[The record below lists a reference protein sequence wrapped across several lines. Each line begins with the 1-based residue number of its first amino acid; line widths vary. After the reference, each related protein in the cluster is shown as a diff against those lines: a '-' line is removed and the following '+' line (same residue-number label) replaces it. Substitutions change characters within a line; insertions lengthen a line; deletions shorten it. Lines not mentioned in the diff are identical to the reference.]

1 MNSDL
6 SARICDFGMARVLV
20 PEEPDARITG
30 RENGEANGQ
39 VAAGWNFK
47 DAAARSSIIYS
58 VN

>member
-20 PEEPDARITG
+20 PEEPEAPVNGIANG
-30 RENGEANGQ
+30 EENGEANGQ

-47 DAAARSSIIYS
+47 VVLAR
-58 VN
+58 NLKN